1 MADGGVVVR
10 SKRRSKQWTWR
21 AGEVNNPIHL
31 PLRREGMDGF
41 WDGGFSIGGM
51 VGNRR
56 LETGLDRPGSG
67 GKSEVGPNRWVQTCG
82 VAANRTNAIDA

>member
-1 MADGGVVVR
+1 
-10 SKRRSKQWTWR
+10 
-21 AGEVNNPIHL
+21 
-31 PLRREGMDGF
+31 MDGF